1 MILIWS
7 DSDSEDELASISP
20 LGIGFSRVQ
29 NGMRAGKDMRTG
41 LVPSINSLSLKGKH
55 NWFGSS

>member
-20 LGIGFSRVQ
+20 ALGIGFWRVQ
-29 NGMRAGKDMRTG
+29 NGMRAGKDMRLG
-41 LVPSINSLSLKGKH
+41 LIGSEYQFVKLKGQA
-55 NWFGSS
+55 